1 MKIYRAGIIG
11 TGFIG
16 AVHIET
22 LRRLGNVEIAALTDT
37 CNAKETAE
45 KLNVPSYFSDYKKMI
60 DSVELDTV
68 HICTPNNTHYEI
80 AMYAMDH
87 GISVICEKP
96 MCTTIKEAEALVAK
110 AAEKGWLTESTF
122 TTAFTQ

>member
-22 LRRLGNVEIAALTDT
+22 LRRLGNVDVVALTDK

-45 KLNVPSYFSDYKKMI
+45 KLNVPFFFSDYKKMI
-60 DSVELDTV
+60 DTMDLDTV
-68 HICTPNNTHYEI
+68 HICIPNNTHI
-80 AMYAMDH
+80 TK
-87 GISVICEKP
+87 SQ
-96 MCTTIKEAEALVAK
+96 CTPWITASTSPARNQCARLSKK
-110 AAEKGWLTESTF
+110 QKRSWQRPPKKGW
-122 TTAFTQ
+122 